1 MSDSA
6 RARSTDTSPL
16 DHAPEVVPEAGW
28 TPVEPPNLEGGRGSF
43 VSGEPAE
50 GRLRVCY
57 FRKPEDQRLV
67 GRAWFGSGAEG
78 PPAHA
83 HGGAI
88 AAVLDEA
95 MGSAAWLA
103 GYPVVAAHIE
113 VDFRRMLPLGT
124 DALLE
129 AWVERVEGRKVFAR
143 GRLSDESGGL
153 FSGASGLFVV
163 LDPERFGEHLGPV
176 AEALGMEPE
185 ELLARMRA
193 AVSGTG
199 P

>member
-1 MSDSA
+1 MSDSPTTPDATA
-6 RARSTDTSPL
+6 RDRP
-16 DHAPEVVPEAGW
+16 PEVVPEDGW

-57 FRKPEDQRLV
+57 FRRPEDERLV

-95 MGSAAWLA
+95 MGSAGWLA

-124 DALLE
+124 DAFVE
-129 AWVERVEGRKVFAR
+129 AWVESVDGRKVRVR
-143 GRLSDESGGL
+143 GRLSGEDREL
-153 FSGASGLFVV
+153 FSSASGLFVI
-163 LDPERFGEHLGPV
+163 LDPERLGPHLGPV
-176 AEALGMEPE
+176 AEALGIEPE
-185 ELLARMRA
+185 ELLSRMRS
-193 AVSGTG
+193 AVSGS
-199 P
+199 

>member
-1 MSDSA
+1 MSA
-6 RARSTDTSPL
+6 RRIHP
-16 DHAPEVVPEAGW
+16 PQVVPEPGW
-28 TPVEPPNLEGGRGSF
+28 TPVEPPNLESGRGSF

-50 GRLRVCY
+50 GRLRVRY
-57 FRKPEDQRLV
+57 FRRSDDERLV

-83 HGGAI
+83 HGGAM

-95 MGSAAWLA
+95 MGSSAWLA

-124 DALLE
+124 DAHLE
-129 AWVERVEGRKVFAR
+129 AWIERVDGRKVFVR
-143 GRLSDESGGL
+143 GRLARDDGKLFAESGGL
-153 FSGASGLFVV
+153 FIV
-163 LDPERFGEHLGPV
+163 LDPERLGEHLTPV

-193 AVSGTG
+193 AVSGT
-199 P
+199 